1 MSGRSGTSSSRLKIL
16 GVPGSSGDKKDA
28 SKDNAGSYRP
38 RHYAFCSCEA
48 WPRNARTELAH
59 ALIPTGDVGQ
69 GPGDAT
75 PRMLGGFC
83 APARSWRCAICQG
96 RPEAGGRTWCE
107 PGPWCSD
114 LTVLPR
120 CDTARSHVTRLC
132 HQRCVSSEAA

>member
-1 MSGRSGTSSSRLKIL
+1 MSGRSGTSIFRLKIL

-38 RHYAFCSCEA
+38 RRYAFCSCEA
-48 WPRNARTELAH
+48 WPRNARTELPH
-59 ALIPTGDVGQ
+59 ALIPTGDVER

-83 APARSWRCAICQG
+83 AAARSWRCTICQG
-96 RPEAGGRTWCE
+96 TPEAGGRTRCE

-120 CDTARSHVTRLC
+120 CDTSRSHAMRLR
-132 HQRCVSSEAA
+132 HQCCVSSEAA